1 MDDWCYLLIILI
13 CFFKFWLNH
22 DDDNHIFEFV
32 KSKLGFADESNFES
46 RLYLCLP
53 AFQAID
59 LSVYVRLSYS
69 LLLPL
74 YLVYVSSRAFFIT
87 STVFRKWA
95 TAGKVDEAAMRKKD
109 DDYGQVRYFQK
120 SNWLCYVV
128 NQLRVCKTENWKN
141 LIWNSQ
147 HVCEQICNC
156 NLRKCKKLD

>member
-1 MDDWCYLLIILI
+1 
-13 CFFKFWLNH
+13 
-22 DDDNHIFEFV
+22 
-32 KSKLGFADESNFES
+32 
-46 RLYLCLP
+46 
-53 AFQAID
+53 
-59 LSVYVRLSYS
+59 
-69 LLLPL
+69 
-74 YLVYVSSRAFFIT
+74 
-87 STVFRKWA
+87 
-95 TAGKVDEAAMRKKD
+95 MRKKD